1 MPWTQRA
8 QEPPTANESHE
19 AGRPRLNPTQIR
31 HKLRLARKELGED
44 ATNADVAEL
53 LGISERQLGRW
64 MRAAG

>member
-8 QEPPTANESHE
+8 QEPPTANEGHE
-19 AGRPRLNPTQIR
+19 AGRPRLNPAQIR